1 MKLSLIR
8 QRAARRGFTLVE
20 LLVVIA
26 IIAVLAGLLLPAVQK
41 AREAAARSECA
52 NNLRQIGIALHNYH
66 DANKHFPSSGEVMSG
81 DQLATAFNLHSMFT
95 WILPYMEHNDIY
107 LQFDLSKAYNDGPGN
122 QAASQNVVK
131 EYICPTNPLRPSTG
145 KDSQGYGYVDYMPI
159 AYCDINTDITPGGLV
174 RDTVHVRAP
183 GALAVKTSGGPHATL
198 ATAGVDP
205 NNWNGFSGQDGP
217 SAGEII
223 DGTAHTIAVMED
235 VGRGETYGTPKYA
248 DLTGNTPTGTAR
260 AAWRWAEPD
269 SGNGVSGPPGATY
282 GMPNLKLINNNA
294 VPFGG
299 PPSCPWSTNN
309 CGVNDEAFSFHA
321 NGCNT
326 LFCDGHVTFLRDN
339 IDPIAF
345 RRLLTPTE
353 NLPPSGVEY

>member
-52 NNLRQIGIALHNYH
+52 NNMRQIGLALHNYH
-66 DANKHFPSSGEVMSG
+66 DANKHFPASGEVMSG
-81 DQLATAFNLHSMFT
+81 DQLHTAFNLQSMFT

-107 LQFDLSKAYNDGPGN
+107 LQMDLSKPYNDPAN
-122 QAASQNVVK
+122 AAAAQNVVK
-131 EYICPTNPLRPSTG
+131 EYLCPTNPLRPATG
-145 KDSQGYGYVDYMPI
+145 KDSSGYGYCDFMPI
-159 AYCDINTDITPGGLV
+159 AYTDINVNTTAGTLV
-174 RDTVHVRAP
+174 RDTVNPRSP
-183 GALAVKTSGGPHATL
+183 GALAIKTSGGPNATTTG
-198 ATAGVDP
+198 TANP
-205 NNWNGFSGQDGP
+205 ANWNGHTGQDGP
-217 SAGEII
+217 AAGEII

-235 VGRGETYGTPKYA
+235 VGRGETYGTHKYD
-248 DLTGNTPTGTAR
+248 DLVVGGTPDGFR

-269 SGNGVSGPPGATY
+269 TANGVSGPPGATY

-299 PPSCPWSTNN
+299 PPTCPWSTNN

-326 LFCDGHVTFLRDN
+326 LFCDGHVSFLRDN

-353 NLPPSGVEY
+353 NLPPLTTDY